1 MAKKLRT
8 FLPFLKLGIYI
19 YFIKRKIDRLL
30 KKRTVTIMLELR
42 DIKKS
47 YKVGE
52 ESQLVLKGIDLKF
65 RKNEFTSILGSS
77 GSGKTTFLNLLTGLT
92 DPTSGAVII
101 DGRSLKETGDKEI
114 SKIRNQKIKYIPQG
128 ESLLSALT
136 VRENILFP
144 FTFGGL
150 ESPSEERLLEVSDKL
165 GITDLL
171 DEYPSDLSGG
181 EMRRATIARAVI
193 NKPSLIIADEPTGSL
208 DSANTFKVMEIF
220 RDIASEGTAVIVVTH
235 QK

>member
-1 MAKKLRT
+1 MAFLEAQKLVKEYNRRGKT
-8 FLPFLKLGIYI
+8 F
-19 YFIKRKIDRLL
+19 RAVDDIDF
-30 KKRTVTIMLELR
+30 TIEPGDFVMIE
-42 DIKKS
+42 
-47 YKVGE
+47 GE
-52 ESQLVLKGIDLKF
+52 
-65 RKNEFTSILGSS
+65 S

-92 DPTSGAVII
+92 DPTSGTVII

-144 FTFGGL
+144 FTIGGL
-150 ESPSEERLLEVSDKL
+150 ERPSEERLLEVSDKL

-220 RDIASEGTAVIVVTH
+220 RYIASEGTAVIVVTH
-235 QK
+235 QKETLGYATRVLEMDQGSLKEVV

>member
-1 MAKKLRT
+1 MAFLEAKKLVKEYRRRGVS
-8 FLPFLKLGIYI
+8 F
-19 YFIKRKIDRLL
+19 RAVDDIDFAVD
-30 KKRTVTIMLELR
+30 TGDFVMIE
-42 DIKKS
+42 
-47 YKVGE
+47 GE
-52 ESQLVLKGIDLKF
+52 
-65 RKNEFTSILGSS
+65 S

-92 DPTSGAVII
+92 EPTSGDVLIS
-101 DGRSLKETGDKEI
+101 GKPLKDIGDEEL

-144 FTFGGL
+144 YTVGGL
-150 ESPSEERLLEVSDKL
+150 EKPSYERLLEVSDKL

-171 DEYPSDLSGG
+171 DEYPSELSGG

-208 DSANTFKVMEIF
+208 DSENTFKVMEIF
-220 RDIASEGTAVIVVTH
+220 KTIASEGTAVIVVTH
-235 QK
+235 QKETLGYASRVYGMEQGSLKKVI

>member
-1 MAKKLRT
+1 MAFLEAKKLV
-8 FLPFLKLGIYI
+8 KEY
-19 YFIKRKIDRLL
+19 KRRGVSFRAVDDIDFSID
-30 KKRTVTIMLELR
+30 TGDFVMIE
-42 DIKKS
+42 
-47 YKVGE
+47 GE
-52 ESQLVLKGIDLKF
+52 
-65 RKNEFTSILGSS
+65 S

-92 DPTSGAVII
+92 EPTSGNVLIS
-101 DGRSLKETGDKEI
+101 GKPLKDIGDKEL

-144 FTFGGL
+144 YTIGGL
-150 ESPSEERLLEVSDKL
+150 EKPSYERLLEVSDKL

-171 DEYPSDLSGG
+171 DEYPSELSGG

-208 DSANTFKVMEIF
+208 DSANTSRVMEIF
-220 RDIASEGTAVIVVTH
+220 KNIASEGTAVIVVTH
-235 QK
+235 QKETLGYASKVYGMEQGSLKEAV

>member
-1 MAKKLRT
+1 MAFLEAQKLVKEYNRRGKT
-8 FLPFLKLGIYI
+8 F
-19 YFIKRKIDRLL
+19 RAVDDIDF
-30 KKRTVTIMLELR
+30 TIEHGDFVMIE
-42 DIKKS
+42 
-47 YKVGE
+47 GE
-52 ESQLVLKGIDLKF
+52 
-65 RKNEFTSILGSS
+65 S

-92 DPTSGAVII
+92 DPTSGVVLI
-101 DGRSLKETGDKEI
+101 GGKPLKNIGDKEL

-144 FTFGGL
+144 YTIGGL
-150 ESPSEERLLEVSDKL
+150 EKPSYERLLEVSDKL

-235 QK
+235 QKETLGYASRVYGMEQGSLKKVI

>member
-1 MAKKLRT
+1 MAFLEAQKLVKEYNRRGKT
-8 FLPFLKLGIYI
+8 F
-19 YFIKRKIDRLL
+19 RAVDDIDF
-30 KKRTVTIMLELR
+30 TIEPGDFVMIE
-42 DIKKS
+42 
-47 YKVGE
+47 GE
-52 ESQLVLKGIDLKF
+52 
-65 RKNEFTSILGSS
+65 S

-136 VRENILFP
+136 VRDNIRFP
-144 FTFGGL
+144 FTIGGL
-150 ESPSEERLLEVSDKL
+150 ERPTEERLLEVADKL

-235 QK
+235 QKETLGYATRVLEMDQGSLKEVV

>member
-1 MAKKLRT
+1 MAFLEAQKLVKEYNRRGKT
-8 FLPFLKLGIYI
+8 F
-19 YFIKRKIDRLL
+19 RAVDDIDF
-30 KKRTVTIMLELR
+30 TIEPGDFVMIE
-42 DIKKS
+42 
-47 YKVGE
+47 GE
-52 ESQLVLKGIDLKF
+52 
-65 RKNEFTSILGSS
+65 S

-92 DPTSGAVII
+92 DPTSGVVII

-144 FTFGGL
+144 FTIGGL
-150 ESPSEERLLEVSDKL
+150 ERPSEERLLEVSDKL

-220 RDIASEGTAVIVVTH
+220 RYIASEGTAVIVVTH
-235 QK
+235 QKETLGYATRVLEMDQGSLKEVV

>member
-1 MAKKLRT
+1 MAFLEARKLV
-8 FLPFLKLGIYI
+8 KEY
-19 YFIKRKIDRLL
+19 KRRGVSFRAVDDIDFEVD
-30 KKRTVTIMLELR
+30 TGDFVMIE
-42 DIKKS
+42 
-47 YKVGE
+47 GE
-52 ESQLVLKGIDLKF
+52 
-65 RKNEFTSILGSS
+65 S

-92 DPTSGAVII
+92 EPTSGDVLIS
-101 DGRSLKETGDKEI
+101 GKPLKDIGDKEL

-144 FTFGGL
+144 YTIGGL
-150 ESPSEERLLEVSDKL
+150 EKPSYERLLEVSDKL

-171 DEYPSDLSGG
+171 DEYPSELSGG

-208 DSANTFKVMEIF
+208 DSENTFKVMEIF
-220 RDIASEGTAVIVVTH
+220 KNIASEGTAVIVVTH
-235 QK
+235 QKETLGYASKVYGMEQGSLKEAV

>member
-1 MAKKLRT
+1 MAFLEAQKLVKEYNRRGKT
-8 FLPFLKLGIYI
+8 F
-19 YFIKRKIDRLL
+19 RAVDDIDF
-30 KKRTVTIMLELR
+30 TIEPGDFVMIE
-42 DIKKS
+42 
-47 YKVGE
+47 GE
-52 ESQLVLKGIDLKF
+52 
-65 RKNEFTSILGSS
+65 S

-136 VRENILFP
+136 VRDNILFP
-144 FTFGGL
+144 FTIGGL
-150 ESPSEERLLEVSDKL
+150 ERPSEERLLEVSDKL

-235 QK
+235 QKETLGYATRVLEMDQGSLKEVV

>member
-1 MAKKLRT
+1 MAFLEAQKLVKEYNRRGKT
-8 FLPFLKLGIYI
+8 F
-19 YFIKRKIDRLL
+19 RAVDDIDF
-30 KKRTVTIMLELR
+30 TIEPGDFVMIE
-42 DIKKS
+42 
-47 YKVGE
+47 GE
-52 ESQLVLKGIDLKF
+52 
-65 RKNEFTSILGSS
+65 S

-144 FTFGGL
+144 YTIGGL
-150 ESPSEERLLEVSDKL
+150 EKPSYERLLEVSNKL

-171 DEYPSDLSGG
+171 DEYPSELSGG

-193 NKPSLIIADEPTGSL
+193 NRPSLIIADEPTGSL
-208 DSANTFKVMEIF
+208 DSENTFKVMEIF
-220 RDIASEGTAVIVVTH
+220 KTIASEGTAVIVVTH
-235 QK
+235 QKETLGYASRVYGMEQGSLKKVI

>member
-1 MAKKLRT
+1 MAFLEAKKLV
-8 FLPFLKLGIYI
+8 KEY
-19 YFIKRKIDRLL
+19 KRRGVSFRAVDDIDFSID
-30 KKRTVTIMLELR
+30 TGDFVMIE
-42 DIKKS
+42 
-47 YKVGE
+47 GE
-52 ESQLVLKGIDLKF
+52 
-65 RKNEFTSILGSS
+65 S

-92 DPTSGAVII
+92 EPTSGNVMIS
-101 DGRSLKETGDKEI
+101 GKPLKDIGDKEL

-144 FTFGGL
+144 YTIGGL
-150 ESPSEERLLEVSDKL
+150 EKPSYERLLEVSDKL

-171 DEYPSDLSGG
+171 DEYPSELSGG

-208 DSANTFKVMEIF
+208 DSENTFKVMEIF
-220 RDIASEGTAVIVVTH
+220 KNIASEGTAVIVVTH
-235 QK
+235 QKETLGYASKVYGMEQGSLKEAV

>member
-1 MAKKLRT
+1 MAFLEAQKLVKEYNRRGKT
-8 FLPFLKLGIYI
+8 F
-19 YFIKRKIDRLL
+19 RAVDDIDF
-30 KKRTVTIMLELR
+30 TIEPGDFVMIE
-42 DIKKS
+42 
-47 YKVGE
+47 GE
-52 ESQLVLKGIDLKF
+52 
-65 RKNEFTSILGSS
+65 S

-144 FTFGGL
+144 YIIGGL
-150 ESPSEERLLEVSDKL
+150 EKPSYERLLEVSDKL

-235 QK
+235 QKETLGYATRVLEMDQGSLKEVV

>member
-1 MAKKLRT
+1 MAFLEAQKLVKEYNRRGKT
-8 FLPFLKLGIYI
+8 F
-19 YFIKRKIDRLL
+19 RAVDDIDF
-30 KKRTVTIMLELR
+30 TIEPGDFVMIE
-42 DIKKS
+42 
-47 YKVGE
+47 GE
-52 ESQLVLKGIDLKF
+52 
-65 RKNEFTSILGSS
+65 S

-144 FTFGGL
+144 FTIGGL
-150 ESPSEERLLEVSDKL
+150 ERPSEERLLEVSDKL

-235 QK
+235 QKETLGYASRVYGMEQGSLKEAV

>member
-1 MAKKLRT
+1 MA
-8 FLPFLKLGIYI
+8 FLEA
-19 YFIKRKIDRLL
+19 RKIV
-30 KKRTVTIMLELR
+30 KEYKRRGVSFR
-42 DIKKS
+42 AVDDIDFS
-47 YKVGE
+47 IDTGDFVMIEGE
-52 ESQLVLKGIDLKF
+52 
-65 RKNEFTSILGSS
+65 S

-92 DPTSGAVII
+92 EPTSGAVLI
-101 DGRSLKETGDKEI
+101 GGKPLKDIGDKEL

-144 FTFGGL
+144 YTVGGL
-150 ESPSEERLLEVSDKL
+150 EKPSYERLLEVSDKL

-171 DEYPSDLSGG
+171 DEYPSELSGG

-208 DSANTFKVMEIF
+208 DSENTFKVMEIF
-220 RDIASEGTAVIVVTH
+220 KNIASEGTAVIVVTH
-235 QK
+235 QKETLGYASKVYGMEQGSLKEAV

>member
-1 MAKKLRT
+1 MAFLEARKLVKEYKRRGVSFRAVDDIDFAVDT
-8 FLPFLKLGIYI
+8 GD
-19 YFIKRKIDRLL
+19 FIMI
-30 KKRTVTIMLELR
+30 E
-42 DIKKS
+42 
-47 YKVGE
+47 GE
-52 ESQLVLKGIDLKF
+52 
-65 RKNEFTSILGSS
+65 S

-92 DPTSGAVII
+92 EPTSGDVLIS
-101 DGRSLKETGDKEI
+101 GKPLKNIGDKEL

-144 FTFGGL
+144 YTIGGL
-150 ESPSEERLLEVSDKL
+150 EKPSPERLLEVSDKL

-171 DEYPSDLSGG
+171 DEYPSELSGG

-208 DSANTFKVMEIF
+208 DSANTSKVMEIF
-220 RDIASEGTAVIVVTH
+220 KTIASEGTAVIVVTH
-235 QK
+235 QKETLGYASKVYGMEQGSLKEAV

>member
-1 MAKKLRT
+1 MAFLEAQKLVKEYNRRGKT
-8 FLPFLKLGIYI
+8 F
-19 YFIKRKIDRLL
+19 RAVDDIDF
-30 KKRTVTIMLELR
+30 TIEPGDFVMIE
-42 DIKKS
+42 
-47 YKVGE
+47 GE
-52 ESQLVLKGIDLKF
+52 
-65 RKNEFTSILGSS
+65 S

-92 DPTSGAVII
+92 DPTTGAVII

-144 FTFGGL
+144 YIIGGL
-150 ESPSEERLLEVSDKL
+150 EKPSYERLLEVSDKL

-235 QK
+235 QKETLGYATRVLEMDQGSLKEVV

>member
-1 MAKKLRT
+1 MAFLEAQKLV
-8 FLPFLKLGIYI
+8 KEY
-19 YFIKRKIDRLL
+19 KRRGVSFRAVDDIDFAVD
-30 KKRTVTIMLELR
+30 TGDFVMIE
-42 DIKKS
+42 
-47 YKVGE
+47 GE
-52 ESQLVLKGIDLKF
+52 
-65 RKNEFTSILGSS
+65 S

-92 DPTSGAVII
+92 EPTSGNVLIS
-101 DGRSLKETGDKEI
+101 GKPLKDIGDKEL

-144 FTFGGL
+144 YTIGGL
-150 ESPSEERLLEVSDKL
+150 EKPSSERLLEVADKL

-171 DEYPSDLSGG
+171 DEYPSELSGG

-208 DSANTFKVMEIF
+208 DSANTSKVMEIF
-220 RDIASEGTAVIVVTH
+220 KTIASEGTAVIVVTH
-235 QK
+235 QKETLGYASRVYGMEQGSLKKVI

>member
-1 MAKKLRT
+1 MAFLEAQKLVKEYNRRGKS
-8 FLPFLKLGIYI
+8 F
-19 YFIKRKIDRLL
+19 RAVDDIDF
-30 KKRTVTIMLELR
+30 TIEPGDFVMIE
-42 DIKKS
+42 
-47 YKVGE
+47 GE
-52 ESQLVLKGIDLKF
+52 
-65 RKNEFTSILGSS
+65 S

-92 DPTSGAVII
+92 DPTSGSVII

-144 FTFGGL
+144 FTIGGL
-150 ESPSEERLLEVSDKL
+150 ERPSEERLLEVSDKL

-235 QK
+235 QKETLGYATRVLEMDQGSLKKVV

>member
-1 MAKKLRT
+1 MAFLEARKLV
-8 FLPFLKLGIYI
+8 KEY
-19 YFIKRKIDRLL
+19 KRRGVSFRAVDDIDFAVD
-30 KKRTVTIMLELR
+30 TGDFVMIE
-42 DIKKS
+42 
-47 YKVGE
+47 GE
-52 ESQLVLKGIDLKF
+52 
-65 RKNEFTSILGSS
+65 S

-92 DPTSGAVII
+92 EPTSGDVLIS
-101 DGRSLKETGDKEI
+101 GKPLKNIGDKEL

-144 FTFGGL
+144 YTIGGL
-150 ESPSEERLLEVSDKL
+150 EKPSYERLLEVSDKL

-171 DEYPSDLSGG
+171 DEYPSELSGG

-208 DSANTFKVMEIF
+208 DSENTFKVMEIF
-220 RDIASEGTAVIVVTH
+220 KNIASEGTAVIVVTH
-235 QK
+235 QKETLGYASKVYGMEQGSLKEAV